1 MKILKEFREFA
12 MRGSVVDLAVGV
24 IIGGAF
30 QKIISS
36 FVADVLTPPISLL
49 TGGGNFAERAWTIR
63 AAMEGQSAIVLKY
76 GLFVQNV
83 VDFILLAFVIF
94 LMVKGINS
102 VRRRPETA
110 AGAAQ
115 KPAPTSQEKLLTEI
129 RDLLKDRRETK
140 S

>member
-36 FVADVLTPPISLL
+36 FVADVLTPPISVL

-63 AAMEGQSAIVLKY
+63 AAAEGQTAIVLKY

-102 VRRRPETA
+102 VRRRHEPA
-110 AGAAQ
+110 HAAQ
-115 KPAPTSQEKLLTEI
+115 QPAPAPQEKLLMEI
-129 RDLLKDRRETK
+129 RDLLKK
-140 S
+140 KPPGG